1 MTQTNPFLKNKIIFF
16 SIFSLFLASFT
27 FTESY
32 AASYLKL
39 DGIKGEATDDEH
51 KDWIIIQS
59 MSSPLQ
65 SDEETNVVHL
75 TKKLDYSS
83 AAISESVISG
93 KIHPRAILETCD
105 RGEECQRFDL
115 TNVLFTGY
123 SISATGDQRPMEE
136 ISFVYTKISQ
146 PAKEKESTETTIE
159 PTQPERPAVDD
170 IPAAEIV
177 EARVPTWVQTTASFW
192 VDGNVSDREFT
203 DGIGYLV
210 KEKIINLDEKV
221 ESSGEEP
228 SELKVP
234 SWIKDA
240 TKWWIDG
247 QVPEDQFL
255 ESIKWLIKNKI
266 IIVPVDA

>member
-1 MTQTNPFLKNKIIFF
+1 MTQTNHFLKNKIIFV
-16 SIFSLFLASFT
+16 SILSLFLVSFT
-27 FTESY
+27 FTESF
-32 AASYLKL
+32 AASYLKIE
-39 DGIKGEATDDEH
+39 GIKGESTDSEH
-51 KDWIIIQS
+51 KDWIIIES

-65 SDEETNVVHL
+65 SDEEPNVIHL

-83 AAISESVISG
+83 AAISESVTSG
-93 KIHPRAILETCD
+93 KIHQRAILETCD
-105 RGEECQRFDL
+105 RGDGCQRFDL
-115 TNVLFTGY
+115 TNVIFTGY
-123 SISATGDQRPMEE
+123 SISATGDQRPMEQ
-136 ISFVYTKISQ
+136 ISFVFTKISQ
-146 PAKEKESTETTIE
+146 PTEEEKSTETTLE
-159 PTQPERPAVDD
+159 PTSPEKPVDD
-170 IPAAEIV
+170 IPATEKI
-177 EARVPTWVQTTASFW
+177 EPRVPNWVQTTASFW

-228 SELKVP
+228 TESEVP

-255 ESIKWLIKNKI
+255 ESIKWLIKNNI
-266 IIVPVDA
+266 IKGVPN

>member
-1 MTQTNPFLKNKIIFF
+1 MNPLTNKIALF
-16 SIFSLFLASFT
+16 SIFSIFLIGFT
-27 FTESY
+27 FTESF
-32 AASYLKL
+32 AASYLKI
-39 DGIKGEATDDEH
+39 DGIEGESTDDGH
-51 KDWIIIQS
+51 KEWIIIES

-65 SDEETNVVHL
+65 SDEEPNIIHL

-83 AAISESVISG
+83 AAISESVITG
-93 KIHPRAILETCD
+93 KVHPRAILETCE

-115 TNVLFTGY
+115 TNVIFTGY
-123 SISATGDQRPMEE
+123 SISVRGDERPMEE
-136 ISFVYTKISQ
+136 ISFVYAKISQ
-146 PAKEKESTETTIE
+146 ATGEKEPTE
-159 PTQPERPAVDD
+159 PTIPERPVDD
-170 IPAAEIV
+170 IPAIEVV
-177 EARVPTWVQTTASFW
+177 ETRVPNWVQTTASFW

-228 SELKVP
+228 SESKVP
-234 SWIKDA
+234 SWIKES

-255 ESIKWLIKNKI
+255 ESIKWLIKNNI
-266 IIVPVDA
+266 IRGVPN